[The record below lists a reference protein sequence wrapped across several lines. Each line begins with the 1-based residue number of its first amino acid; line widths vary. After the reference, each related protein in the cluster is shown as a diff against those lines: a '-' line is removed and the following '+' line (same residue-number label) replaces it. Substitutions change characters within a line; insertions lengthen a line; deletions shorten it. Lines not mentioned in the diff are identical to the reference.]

1 MIPFNRYWIVF
12 YQTLQ
17 DYSGGVA
24 LVEPNKMRKG
34 LASSSHRL
42 KPLCVH
48 TQRLVS
54 LCLCHPFL
62 FSSST
67 HSRRWEE
74 WTLHW
79 TNEGHALWVLLI
91 ASHPSLPPLHFKSG
105 TLPLFIFFHE
115 SLCLLLVMCWWNVL
129 LQSSGSSSSLLNT
142 TICLFHSCSAP
153 FSPVIWMGPF
163 LNSQQKKKNRWTS

>member
-105 TLPLFIFFHE
+105 NLSLSLSSFMKACVSCLWCADETSCFSQAGQAHLFWIPQSAYSTHAVHLFHLWYGWDLFIKKMGFF
-115 SLCLLLVMCWWNVL
+115 
-129 LQSSGSSSSLLNT
+129 
-142 TICLFHSCSAP
+142 
-153 FSPVIWMGPF
+153 
-163 LNSQQKKKNRWTS
+163 

>member
-105 TLPLFIFFHE
+105 NLSLSLSSFMKACDVLMKRPASVKRVKLISFEYHNLLIPLTQCTSFT
-115 SLCLLLVMCWWNVL
+115 CDMD
-129 LQSSGSSSSLLNT
+129 GT
-142 TICLFHSCSAP
+142 
-153 FSPVIWMGPF
+153 FS
-163 LNSQQKKKNRWTS
+163 K

>member
-34 LASSSHRL
+34 LASSSHCL

-105 TLPLFIFFHE
+105 NLSLSLSSFMKACDVLMKRPASVKRVKLISFEYHNLLIPLTQCTSFT
-115 SLCLLLVMCWWNVL
+115 CDMD
-129 LQSSGSSSSLLNT
+129 GT
-142 TICLFHSCSAP
+142 
-153 FSPVIWMGPF
+153 FS
-163 LNSQQKKKNRWTS
+163 K

>member
-79 TNEGHALWVLLI
+79 TNEGHALSCSSSHPTLLFLLCTLNQAISPSLYLLSWKLVSLACDVLMKRPASVKRVKLISFEYHNLLI
-91 ASHPSLPPLHFKSG
+91 PLTQCTSFTCDMDG
-105 TLPLFIFFHE
+105 T
-115 SLCLLLVMCWWNVL
+115 
-129 LQSSGSSSSLLNT
+129 
-142 TICLFHSCSAP
+142 
-153 FSPVIWMGPF
+153 FS
-163 LNSQQKKKNRWTS
+163 K

>member
-34 LASSSHRL
+34 LASSSHCL

-54 LCLCHPFL
+54 LCLCHLFL

-105 TLPLFIFFHE
+105 NLSLSLSSFMKACDVLMKRPASVKRVKLISFEYHNLLIPLTQCTSFT
-115 SLCLLLVMCWWNVL
+115 CDMD
-129 LQSSGSSSSLLNT
+129 GT
-142 TICLFHSCSAP
+142 
-153 FSPVIWMGPF
+153 FS
-163 LNSQQKKKNRWTS
+163 K